1 VAADAARL
9 DELEH
14 RIACEGRTSLA
25 EELQMTVA
33 VALHVDDVIT
43 ERGDIIFDRLAI
55 VDLAIAAIEVETYQ

>member
-1 VAADAARL
+1 
-9 DELEH
+9 
-14 RIACEGRTSLA
+14 
-25 EELQMTVA
+25 MTVA